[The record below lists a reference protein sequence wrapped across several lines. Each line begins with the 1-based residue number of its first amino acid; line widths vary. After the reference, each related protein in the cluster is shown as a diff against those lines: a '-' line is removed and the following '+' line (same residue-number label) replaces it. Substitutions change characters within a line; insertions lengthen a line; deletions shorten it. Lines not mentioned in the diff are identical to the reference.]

1 MTNNFNKPPKKHHD
15 NFITPS
21 KIEQNDI
28 YWAKLQMH
36 NGSYKERPVLVVIPE
51 VGNQEGYT
59 AVMPITS
66 KMMTKSDYISK
77 QYAPIDDWKQCGL
90 KKPSYV
96 DTHPKSMHI
105 IERDKLNDRSHFKP
119 MSPTSQRNVNRS
131 INHMIHEQQ
140 LINSKRHEQEFG
152 FRQP

>member
-1 MTNNFNKPPKKHHD
+1 MTNNFKTPPTKHHD
-15 NFITPS
+15 NFVTPN

-36 NGSYKERPVLVVIPE
+36 NGTYKERPVLVVVPE
-51 VGNQEGYT
+51 LEHDKDCA

-66 KMMTKSDYISK
+66 KMFKKSDYISK
-77 QYAPIDDWKQCGL
+77 QYAPIDDWKECGL

-96 DTHPKSMHI
+96 DAHPKSMHVI
-105 IERDKLNDRSHFKP
+105 NRDKLNDRSHFKP
-119 MSPTSQRNVNRS
+119 MSPSSQRNVNHA
-131 INHMIHEQQ
+131 INDMMEEQR
-140 LINSKRHEQEFG
+140 LINSKKHEHEFG